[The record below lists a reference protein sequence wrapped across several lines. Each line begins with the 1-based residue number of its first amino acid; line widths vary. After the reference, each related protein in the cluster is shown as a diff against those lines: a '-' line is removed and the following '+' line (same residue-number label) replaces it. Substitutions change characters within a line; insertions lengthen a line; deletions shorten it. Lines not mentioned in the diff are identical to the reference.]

1 MERDIHIFQ
10 GLSRTTHPIKQE
22 GKFLWDAHNI
32 RLTTRNEE
40 TLLSITNEKSTRYI
54 KNFDNFEKYVGH
66 IVAGDYLIL
75 FTHHPT
81 YDTIYR
87 WSPNDESEIDI
98 LYRGNLSLDSN
109 HPIQAVYSYE
119 TELIQKV
126 YWVDGI
132 NRPRMINIMKPE
144 LQEKS
149 GSPTRDYTELYN
161 DAPFNFVQ
169 DLKLEEEVSVSS
181 SYSNVGI
188 FPAGV
193 IQYAFTYGYKY
204 GQESNIFYTTELL
217 YITFPNRGGSPED
230 KISISFNIDIN
241 NVDTKFDYVRVYS
254 ILRTSIDAIPTV
266 KRVTDYDINNN
277 TSITIVDNNTTGDTI
292 DPYYLLYLGGKDIV
306 PKCIAS
312 KDNTLFL
319 GDITYKRLDIK
330 KLKISKEN
338 GGYEKLVNNRKFS
351 IVPRNELSI
360 YHKNDIK
367 NIITDERVNI
377 EELKAG
383 NLSHTLPPFYRRL
396 FNDYYTKNTATFKN
410 GETYRLG
417 CRFQYKTGEWSEPV
431 WVDDYLYDSSHDK
444 DGNLVEVVF
453 NSSYDFKKIHL
464 NLDDDLINKLQ
475 NNGYKR
481 VQPLIVRP
489 ENKDRTILAQ
499 GILTPTIGQVGNR
512 VKNVG
517 AYAQSSWLLRPFTP
531 TEHLDLSFPIPAFQ
545 HNMSL
550 YMGCGRNVE
559 IQTMSYDLPYN
570 TQLTYPE
577 LTDGVGKYKDAYY
590 GSFVVDQSI
599 LTMYSPDIE
608 FGNIKSIVLAN
619 TELDIQKVGYVKF
632 KNNLGDISLQTSTPT
647 INPDARG
654 VIKEG
659 FNGVPES
666 SLITLPCFEDSLITK
681 TEDSGKVVKE
691 DKTRLWAVYM
701 WHKSGS
707 LNNDVNRN
715 GGIRSA
721 QLKEK
726 RIVNIKSANLS
737 IYKAGESIK
746 PKDIKFFNSN
756 EVVLTKLKLAND
768 KVVNY
773 YGNVDT
779 LLTSSIPYNSTC
791 THTTPVSYQASL
803 DKSGVYQGL
812 INFGGTLTHQ
822 TDNGKKI
829 KVEGIVYGYIIY
841 STELLY
847 IILSGNR
854 EGTWFSVSVKECNGS
869 EVKDNS
875 IGDSCS
881 LSILYFKDSKK
892 ANIILLPNK
901 DIYLS
906 TKPTPGGRSSRGVVI
921 EKGVYYISND
931 VSFDIGNIEK
941 NFKGQENRLPTVDSP
956 LISLKSLTESP
967 NIFGNLSNVPG
978 LINPE
983 DNPKIATQFYNFKE
997 GVRMRYKTTPHIVT
1011 SIENPLGYDR
1021 IKDKDK
1027 GTHLIL
1033 VDLKQNVGE
1042 LRYGGNTGEALM
1054 SNIWIPAGKSIKL
1067 SEKKIEWVW
1076 GDTWVNEFEC
1086 LKTYPYSF
1094 DDKNQVTEIGAFYCE
1109 SRVNMNGRYDRN
1121 KGNLSFSLSPT
1132 NFNLVNPVY
1141 SQLDT
1146 FFISRILDEDYYKVS
1161 NKASQFTWSQVKLPA
1176 SETDIWTNL
1185 NLASS
1190 QDMDGSYGK
1199 LTSIVPF
1206 NELLLGF
1213 QDNAVNH
1220 ILFNSRV
1227 QIQASDGVPI
1237 EIANSAKVEGTRL
1250 ISNSIGCQD
1259 KFSTCV
1265 TPMGVYFIDNNNCTI
1280 YKFDGN
1286 MNNLGLKLGSLYWL
1300 RDILPN
1306 NTWKYKSD
1314 KSGNAGIRI
1323 DYDPKFQDVYFIPG
1337 IKKDGKI
1344 DEALCFSEQLGAFTS
1359 LMSYGGAVMFPIN
1372 SRFYSLANDN
1382 IEYKLPDGEMDK
1394 AGKLAIFENF
1404 TGDGYNNIFN
1414 KVRPFEFSF
1423 ISNIGSITPKIFNT
1437 IEFRTDLYS
1446 DTTGTIEPNL
1456 IKDNPVYEGFNHT
1469 TQSGKPINYIKVT
1482 NEYQDTGVV
1491 NLDNKNFRKKFR
1503 IWRVLIPRNKGSRDR
1518 ILNPWCKI
1526 TLGND
1531 KPHNDLTILHDLEVK
1546 FTM

>member
-75 FTHHPT
+75 FTHYPT

-87 WSPNDESEIDI
+87 WSPNDESGIDI
-98 LYRGNLSLDSN
+98 LYRGNLSLDPN

-144 LQEKS
+144 LLERAS
-149 GSPTRDYTELYN
+149 STTRNYTELYN

-169 DLKLEEEVSVSS
+169 DLKLEEEVNVSS

-204 GQESNIFYTTELL
+204 GQETNIFYTTELL
-217 YITFPNRGGSPED
+217 YITFPDRGGSPED

-254 ILRTSIDAIPTV
+254 ILRTSIDATPTV
-266 KRVTDYDINNN
+266 KRVTDYDINGN
-277 TSITIVDNNTTGDTI
+277 TSITIVDNNTTGDTV

-319 GDITYKRLDIK
+319 GDITYSRLDIK
-330 KLKISKEN
+330 SLGIRKEDRKYKKLN
-338 GGYEKLVNNRKFS
+338 NNRDFS

-360 YHKNDIK
+360 YHKDDIK
-367 NIITDERVNI
+367 NIISDKSVSI

-383 NLSHTLPPFYRRL
+383 NISYTLPPFYRKL

-417 CRFQYKTGEWSEPV
+417 CRFQYKTGEWSEPI
-431 WVDDYLYDSSHDK
+431 WVDDYLYKDDSK
-444 DGNLVEVVF
+444 KVIF

-464 NLDDDLINKLQ
+464 KLDDNLITKLQ

-499 GILTPTIGQVGNR
+499 GILTPTVGQVGNR

-517 AYAQSSWLLRPFTP
+517 AYAQSSWLLRPFTS

-570 TQLTYPE
+570 AQFSYSE
-577 LTDGVGKYKDAYY
+577 LIDGKDKYKDAYY

-666 SLITLPCFEDSLITK
+666 SLITLPCFEDSAILKI
-681 TEDSGKVVKE
+681 EDSGKVVKE
-691 DKTRLWAVYM
+691 DKTRLWAIYM

-707 LNNDVNRN
+707 LNNDISRN

-726 RIVNIKSANLS
+726 RIVNIKNASLS
-737 IYKAGESIK
+737 VYKTEGSIK
-746 PKDIKFFNSN
+746 PIDIKFFNSN
-756 EVVLTKLKLAND
+756 EVVLTKLKLSND

-779 LLTSSIPYNSTC
+779 LLTSSIPYNSAC
-791 THTTPVSYQASL
+791 THNTLVHFPQSNV
-803 DKSGVYQGL
+803 SGVYQEVM
-812 INFGGTLTHQ
+812 NFSGVLTCKANNI
-822 TDNGKKI
+822 TI
-829 KVEGIVYGYIIY
+829 KVDVSIYGGIIY
-841 STELLY
+841 VLDGGSY
-847 IILSGNR
+847 IVAIGNR
-854 EGTWFSVSVKECNGS
+854 EGTWANVNVLMYDGKELITNNVGDCCSITLICDVNNMLNAK
-869 EVKDNS
+869 VTFLKDAYVYLKDNPTRGRFLS
-875 IGDSCS
+875 ANDSYES
-881 LSILYFKDSKK
+881 GYVKSDVTSQIKK
-892 ANIILLPNK
+892 VVN
-901 DIYLS
+901 S
-906 TKPTPGGRSSRGVVI
+906 TST
-921 EKGVYYISND
+921 N
-931 VSFDIGNIEK
+931 
-941 NFKGQENRLPTVDSP
+941 LPTVDSP
-956 LISLKSLTESP
+956 LVNLKSLA
-967 NIFGNLSNVPG
+967 VG
-978 LINPE
+978 LGEEQVNPSDHPE
-983 DNPKIATQFYNFKE
+983 ITSQFYNFKE
-997 GVRMRYKTTPHIVT
+997 GVRMRYKTVPHIVT
-1011 SIENPLGYDR
+1011 SIENPLDYN
-1021 IKDKDK
+1021 KNN

-1033 VDLKQNVGE
+1033 VDLKQKVGE
-1042 LRYGGNTGEALM
+1042 LRYGGNTEEALM

-1109 SRVNMNGRYDRN
+1109 SRVNMNGRYDKN

-1146 FFISRILDEDYYKVS
+1146 FFTSRILDEDYYKVS

-1185 NLASS
+1185 SLASS

-1237 EIANSAKVEGTRL
+1237 EIANSSKVEGTRL

-1300 RDILPN
+1300 RDVLPN

-1337 IKKDGKI
+1337 IKKDNTI

-1372 SRFYSLANDN
+1372 SRFYSLADDN
-1382 IEYKLPDGEMDK
+1382 IPYELPDGTMDG

-1414 KVRPFEFSF
+1414 LPRPFEFSF

-1437 IEFRTDLYS
+1437 IEFRTDLYN
-1446 DTTGTIEPNL
+1446 DTIGTIEPNL
-1456 IKDNPVYEGFNHT
+1456 IEDNPIYKGFNHT
-1469 TQSGKPINYIKVT
+1469 TQSGKPINYIRVT

-1491 NLDNKNFRKKFR
+1491 NLDDKNFRKKFR

-1531 KPHNDLTILHDLEVK
+1531 KPHNDLIVLHDLEVK

>member
-54 KNFDNFEKYVGH
+54 KNFDNFEEYVGH

-87 WSPNDESEIDI
+87 WSPNEESGIDI
-98 LYRGNLSLDSN
+98 LYRGNLSLDPN
-109 HPIQAVYSYE
+109 NPIQAVYSYE

-144 LQEKS
+144 LLEKS

-169 DLKLEEEVSVSS
+169 DLKLEEEVSVSG
-181 SYSNVGI
+181 SYSNVGV

-204 GQESNIFYTTELL
+204 GQETNIFYTTELL
-217 YITFPNRGGSPED
+217 YITFPDRGGSPED

-241 NVDTKFDYVRVYS
+241 NIDTKFDYVRVYS
-254 ILRTSIDAIPTV
+254 ILRTSIDATPTV
-266 KRVTDYDINNN
+266 KRVTDYDINGN
-277 TSITIVDNNTTGDTI
+277 TSITIVDNNTTGDTV

-330 KLKISKEN
+330 RLEIRKEVGQRE
-338 GGYEKLVNNRKFS
+338 GGYKKLANNRDFS
-351 IVPRNELSI
+351 IIPRNELFPQYIDGSSNL
-360 YHKNDIK
+360 KDT
-367 NIITDERVNI
+367 ITDKRVNI
-377 EELKAG
+377 EELEAG
-383 NLSHTLPPFYRRL
+383 NLSHTISPFYRRL

-431 WVDDYLYDSSHDK
+431 WVDDYLYEDNSEK
-444 DGNLVEVVF
+444 VVF
-453 NSSYDFKKIHL
+453 NSLYTFKKIHL
-464 NLDDDLINKLQ
+464 KLDDELINKLQ
-475 NNGYKR
+475 SSGYKR

-499 GILTPTIGQVGNR
+499 GILTPTVGQVGNR

-517 AYAQSSWLLRPFTP
+517 AYVQSSWLLRPFTS
-531 TEHLDLSFPIPAFQ
+531 TEHLDLSFPIPAFH

-570 TQLTYPE
+570 TQLSYSE
-577 LTDGVGKYKDAYY
+577 LIEGKDKYKDAYY

-608 FGNIKSIVLAN
+608 FGNIKNIALAN
-619 TELDIQKVGYVKF
+619 TELDIQKVGYVTF
-632 KNNLGDISLQTSTPT
+632 GNNLGDISLQTSTPT

-659 FNGVPES
+659 FTGVPES

-707 LNNDVNRN
+707 LNNDINRN
-715 GGIRSA
+715 DSIRSA

-726 RIVNIKSANLS
+726 RIVNIKSVGTS
-737 IYKAGESIK
+737 IYKAGKSIK

-756 EVVLTKLKLAND
+756 EVVLTKLKLANG
-768 KVVNY
+768 KIVNY
-773 YGNVDT
+773 YGNIDT
-779 LLTSSIPYNSTC
+779 LLTSSIPYNSAC
-791 THTTPVSYQASL
+791 THNTLVYFAQSNI
-803 DKSGVYQGL
+803 SGVYQDI
-812 INFGGTLTHQ
+812 INFSGTLTHNEN
-822 TDNGKKI
+822 DAKI
-829 KVEGIVYGYIIY
+829 KINGNIYTCIIY
-841 STELLY
+841 KIGENAYLVT
-847 IILSGNR
+847 SGNR
-854 EGTWFSVSVKECNGS
+854 EGTLANINVLEYNG
-869 EVKDNS
+869 EKIANNNIGKYCS
-875 IGDSCS
+875 I
-881 LSILYFKDSKK
+881 ILYCDGAGDQAKIKLVLSRDVKLTLKEDPTSGR
-892 ANIILLPNK
+892 LLFRGNVYESNYTYS
-901 DIYLS
+901 DIAES
-906 TKPTPGGRSSRGVVI
+906 I
-921 EKGVYYISND
+921 EKVINGTSD
-931 VSFDIGNIEK
+931 E
-941 NFKGQENRLPTVDSP
+941 LPTVNSP
-956 LISLKSLTESP
+956 LVNLKSLTEG
-967 NIFGNLSNVPG
+967 IGEGIL
-978 LINPE
+978 NPE
-983 DNPKIATQFYNFKE
+983 DNPKIDSQFYNFKE

-1011 SIENPLGYDR
+1011 SIDEPLDYN
-1021 IKDKDK
+1021 KDN

-1033 VDLKQNVGE
+1033 ADLKQNVGE
-1042 LRYGGNTGEALM
+1042 LRYGGNTEEALM

-1076 GDTWVNEFEC
+1076 GDTWINEFEC

-1109 SRVNMNGRYDRN
+1109 SRVNMNGRYNRN

-1132 NFNLVNPVY
+1132 NFNLINPVY

-1146 FFISRILDEDYYKVS
+1146 FFTSRILDEDYYKVS
-1161 NKASQFTWSQVKLPA
+1161 NKASQFTWSQTKLPA

-1237 EIANSAKVEGTRL
+1237 EIANSSKVEGTRL

-1300 RDILPN
+1300 RDVLPN

-1337 IKKDGKI
+1337 IKKDNTI
-1344 DEALCFSEQLGAFTS
+1344 DEALCFSEQLDTFTS
-1359 LMSYGGAVMFPIN
+1359 LMSYGGSIMFPIN
-1372 SRFYSLANDN
+1372 SRFYSLTNDN
-1382 IEYKLPDGEMDK
+1382 IPYELPDGTMDE

-1446 DTTGTIEPNL
+1446 DTVGAIEPNL
-1456 IKDNPVYEGFNHT
+1456 IEDNPIYEGFNYT
-1469 TQSGKPINYIKVT
+1469 IQSGKPINYIRVT
-1482 NEYQDTGVV
+1482 NEYQDTGIV
-1491 NLDNKNFRKKFR
+1491 NLDDKNFRKKFR
-1503 IWRVLIPRNKGSRDR
+1503 IWRVLVPRNKGSRDR

-1526 TLGND
+1526 TLGNN
-1531 KPHNDLTILHDLEVK
+1531 KPHNNLTILHDLEVK

>member
-54 KNFDNFEKYVGH
+54 KNFDNFEEYVGH

-87 WSPNDESEIDI
+87 WSPNDGSEIDT

-254 ILRTSIDAIPTV
+254 ILRTSIDATPTV

-367 NIITDERVNI
+367 DIITDERVNI

-431 WVDDYLYDSSHDK
+431 WVDDYLYKDDSK
-444 DGNLVEVVF
+444 KVIF
-453 NSSYDFKKIHL
+453 NSSYDFKKICL
-464 NLDDDLINKLQ
+464 KLDDDLITNLQ
-475 NNGYKR
+475 NNDYKR

-499 GILTPTIGQVGNR
+499 GILTPTVGQVGNR

-517 AYAQSSWLLRPFTP
+517 AYVQSSWLLRPFTP

-545 HNMSL
+545 HDMSL

-570 TQLTYPE
+570 TQLSYSE
-577 LTDGVGKYKDAYY
+577 LIVGKDKYKDAYY
-590 GSFVVDQSI
+590 SAFVVDQSI

-608 FGNIKSIVLAN
+608 FGNIKSIVQAN
-619 TELDIQKVGYVKF
+619 TNLDIQRVGCIKF

-707 LNNDVNRN
+707 LNNDINRSD
-715 GGIRSA
+715 GIRSA

-726 RIVNIKSANLS
+726 RIINIKSANLS
-737 IYKAGESIK
+737 IYKAEESIK

-756 EVVLTKLKLAND
+756 EIVLTKLKLSND

-779 LLTSSIPYNSTC
+779 LLTSGIPYNSAC
-791 THTTPVSYQASL
+791 THNTLVHFPQSNVSGIYQEL
-803 DKSGVYQGL
+803 M
-812 INFGGTLTHQ
+812 NFGGVLTCNERG
-822 TDNGKKI
+822 TKI
-829 KVEGIVYGYIIY
+829 KISGSIYGCVIY
-841 STELLY
+841 KVGENAYLISA
-847 IILSGNR
+847 GNR
-854 EGTWFSVSVKECNGS
+854 EGTWVDISVIEYDGNEIANNNIGKYCSV
-869 EVKDNS
+869 
-875 IGDSCS
+875 
-881 LSILYFKDSKK
+881 ILYCGNVSKQLKIKLILSKDVNVKLKK
-892 ANIILLPNK
+892 DPTSGRVLFRG
-901 DIYLS
+901 DIFESDYVNS
-906 TKPTPGGRSSRGVVI
+906 DVAESI
-921 EKGVYYISND
+921 EKL
-931 VSFDIGNIEK
+931 VSKTSDE
-941 NFKGQENRLPTVDSP
+941 LPTVDSP
-956 LISLKSLTESP
+956 LVNLKSLTEG
-967 NIFGNLSNVPG
+967 IGDGIL
-978 LINPE
+978 NPD
-983 DNPKIATQFYNFKE
+983 DNPKIESQFYNFKE

-1011 SIENPLGYDR
+1011 SMEKPLNYNVFN
-1021 IKDKDK
+1021 

-1033 VDLKQNVGE
+1033 ADLKQNVGE
-1042 LRYGGNTGEALM
+1042 LRYGGNTEEALM

-1146 FFISRILDEDYYKVS
+1146 FFTSRILDEDYYKVS

-1185 NLASS
+1185 SLASS

-1300 RDILPN
+1300 RDVLPN
-1306 NTWKYKSD
+1306 NTWKCKSD

-1337 IKKDGKI
+1337 IKKDGTV

-1372 SRFYSLANDN
+1372 SRFYSLANLN
-1382 IEYKLPDGEMDK
+1382 IPYILPS
-1394 AGKLAIFENF
+1394 GKWYGADTLSIYENF

-1414 KVRPFEFSF
+1414 LTRSFEFSF

-1446 DTTGTIEPNL
+1446 DTTGATEPNL
-1456 IKDNPVYEGFNHT
+1456 IEDNPVYEGFNHT
-1469 TQSGKPINYIKVT
+1469 TQSGKPINYIRVT
-1482 NEYQDTGVV
+1482 NEYQDTDVV
-1491 NLDNKNFRKKFR
+1491 NLDDKNFRKKFR
-1503 IWRVLIPRNKGSRDR
+1503 IWRVLVPRNKDSRDR